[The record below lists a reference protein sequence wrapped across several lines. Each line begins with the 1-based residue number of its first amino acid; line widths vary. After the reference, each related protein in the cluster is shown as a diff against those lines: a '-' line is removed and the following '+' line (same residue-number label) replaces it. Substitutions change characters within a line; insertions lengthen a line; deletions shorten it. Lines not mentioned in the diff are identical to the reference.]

1 VSPELKIQ
9 PMPEANHSSAK
20 RILCIEDDRDT
31 CEMLGFL
38 LSEYDFKFIHNPE
51 KIFPLIEAKK
61 FDLYILDNWLP
72 GASGVELCRKIRAL
86 DERVPVIF
94 TSGSSLKKDIQAA
107 FDAGANKYLVKPY
120 EPEELRQIVKEL
132 IYKD

>member
-1 VSPELKIQ
+1 
-9 PMPEANHSSAK
+9 MPESNPSSAK

-31 CEMLGFL
+31 CEMLSFL
-38 LSEYDFKFIHNPE
+38 LSEYDFNFIHNPE
-51 KIFPLIEAKK
+51 EIFSLIEAEK

-72 GASGVELCRKIRAL
+72 GASGVELCRKIRDL
-86 DERVPVIF
+86 DGRVPVIF

>member
-1 VSPELKIQ
+1 MFPERVRQ
-9 PMPEANHSSAK
+9 NMPETNPGSAK
-20 RILCIEDDRDT
+20 RILCIEDDHDT

-38 LSEYDFKFIHNPE
+38 LSDFDFNFVQDPD
-51 KIFPLIEAKK
+51 KILSLIETQE

-72 GASGVELCRKIRAL
+72 GVSGVELCKKIRAL
-86 DERVPVIF
+86 DENVPVIF
-94 TSGSSLKKDIQAA
+94 TSGSSSHRDIEDA

-120 EPEELRQIVKEL
+120 EPEELRKIVKEL